1 MTVRGG
7 DMAPEEE
14 AESYIRGAGGVRID
28 GRRVAGHI
36 LGFGV
41 LILAVLTAVFI
52 GIAVHHNSRA
62 TSLKE
67 KGVPVA
73 VTVTG
78 CVGLASGTGITG
90 TGFTCR
96 GSYSLAGRH
105 YNEQIGGTAKL
116 FAVDQKIS
124 GVTVR
129 DEPTVLY
136 TASSA
141 QTMHSTWTV
150 YVTPAVL
157 LVVLVAAV
165 VFRRRVTRPGVESAP
180 NSQDAPGR

>member
-1 MTVRGG
+1 
-7 DMAPEEE
+7 MALRADDVEPEQET
-14 AESYIRGAGGVRID
+14 ESYIRGAGGIRIE
-28 GRRVAGHI
+28 GRRVAGYI

-41 LILAVLTAVFI
+41 LILAVLTVVFT

-62 TSLKE
+62 TSLRQQ
-67 KGVPVA
+67 GVPVQ

-96 GSYSLAGRH
+96 GSYLLAGRH

-116 FAVDQKIS
+116 FPVGQKIA
-124 GVTVR
+124 GVAVR
-129 DEPTVLY
+129 DEPAVLY
-136 TASSA
+136 TAASA

-150 YVTPAVL
+150 YVTPAAL
-157 LVVLVAAV
+157 LAVLVGTLV
-165 VFRRRVTRPGVESAP
+165 CWRRVTRPRANGAP
-180 NSQDAPGR
+180 NFPGAPGR